1 MIKNKQSSIPLYAN
15 SKIYVACPAQT
26 ATGGPELLQQLVFH
40 LRKELGLNAF
50 IYYYPSSCSEPVH
63 PDYLAYENP
72 YCSFIEDSTDNLLI
86 VPESKPT
93 LELLVPF
100 KNIRKA
106 IWWLSI
112 DNYYLSHFLASKK
125 NGFLKRAVN
134 KLCSFFSWPD
144 VFEIHLTSSIEKMFA
159 PMDNPTVASA
169 DFHFTNSYRGMEYL
183 IQQGLAQVK
192 YLSEY
197 LNLEFLNLQTNLKM
211 KQNIV
216 AYNPKKGGLFT
227 RMLIQKAPNITF
239 VPIEN
244 LEREGVISLLKK
256 AKVYIDFGN
265 HPGKDRLPRE
275 AAILQCCVI
284 TGKRG
289 SADNNKDVTIPED
302 YKFDDSIEN
311 QEVILETIRQ
321 CLQSYE
327 KNLEQ
332 FEKYRS
338 IIRAEPQQFIH
349 DLKNLFTN
357 E

>member
-1 MIKNKQSSIPLYAN
+1 MINPNPISIFTN
-15 SKIYVACPAQT
+15 SKIYVACPAHT

-40 LRKELGLNAF
+40 LRKDLGLNAF
-50 IYYYPSSCSEPVH
+50 IYYYPSSCSEPIH
-63 PDYLAYENP
+63 PDYLVYDNP
-72 YCSFIEDSTDNLLI
+72 YCDVIEDSMNNLLI

-93 LELLVPF
+93 LALLVPF

-125 NGFLKRAVN
+125 NGLLKRAVN
-134 KLCSFFSWPD
+134 KLCSYFSWSE
-144 VFEIHLTSSIEKMFA
+144 VFEIRLTPKIEKRFS
-159 PMDNPTVASA
+159 PLKNPIVISA

-183 IQQGLAQVK
+183 INLGLTEVK

-197 LNLEFLNLQTNLKM
+197 LNLEFLSLQTNLQM
-211 KQNIV
+211 KKDIV
-216 AYNPKKGGLFT
+216 AYNPKKGNVFT
-227 RMLIQKAPNITF
+227 QILMQKAPDITF
-239 VPIEN
+239 IPIEN
-244 LEREGVISLLKK
+244 LGRDEVISLLQK

-289 SADNNKDVTIPED
+289 SAGNSKDVAIPEN
-302 YKFDDSIEN
+302 YKFDDSIKSCKA
-311 QEVILETIRQ
+311 ILGTIRQ
-321 CLQSYE
+321 CFHSYE
-327 KNLEQ
+327 KNLKY
-332 FEKYRS
+332 FEEYRS
-338 IIRAEPQQFIH
+338 IIRDEPQQFIY
-349 DLKNLFTN
+349 DLKSLFVYV